1 MRGAH
6 AGLASEQEEAKAPRV
21 PPVLR
26 DRQEEAMLWA
36 WHGHPGS
43 LGVFWQVSLDKELV
57 DFGSCVVG
65 ETASRA
71 ITLTNVGSLGTTFRF
86 LRVSESCEVDASPVS
101 VLPRA
106 LLGHS
111 CSARLSRGCELQEG
125 VSACRDLGG
134 PSLG

>member
-1 MRGAH
+1 
-6 AGLASEQEEAKAPRV
+6 
-21 PPVLR
+21 
-26 DRQEEAMLWA
+26 MLWA

-86 LRVSESCEVDASPVS
+86 LRVSESCEVDASPLALKTVS

-106 LLGHS
+106 PLGHS
-111 CSARLSRGCELQEG
+111 CSARLSRGRELQEG
-125 VSACRDLGG
+125 VSACRDLSG